1 MHNGSIF
8 LTRGY
13 GVSDL
18 DSGSPVTNETLFY
31 VASTGKAM
39 TSMMLAE
46 LMAEDDEEGEGP
58 GVTLDT
64 PIQELVG
71 DVFQVQE
78 ISKICV
84 LYSVLFFFS
93 EFFICVLFMLLSFIM
108 RCIKPKR

>member
-1 MHNGSIF
+1 MAFHNVPGLTLAIVNNGSIF

-13 GVSDL
+13 GVTDL

-46 LMAEDDEEGEGP
+46 LMAEDDGEGEEGP

-64 PIQELVG
+64 PVQELVG
-71 DVFQVQE
+71 DVFQVG
-78 ISKICV
+78 
-84 LYSVLFFFS
+84 L
-93 EFFICVLFMLLSFIM
+93 
-108 RCIKPKR
+108 R